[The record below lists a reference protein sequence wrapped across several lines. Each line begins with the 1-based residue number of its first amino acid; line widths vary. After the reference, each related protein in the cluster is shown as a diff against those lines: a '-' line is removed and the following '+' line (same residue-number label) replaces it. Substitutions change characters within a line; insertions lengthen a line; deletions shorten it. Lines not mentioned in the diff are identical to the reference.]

1 MQAPKLTVPPF
12 PQVGQLLP
20 PDPVQQTVRPH
31 IVPIVLPE
39 VQLQLALG
47 PFTHPLEGH
56 PWAVHPVLQ
65 VVKAVQPALQV
76 ASAALGP
83 VLQVNPTPT
92 GTWPV
97 SAKSTNT
104 GGSYRYGAGTHKGMT
119 IKLKYL
125 SDYAVG
131 SYSSRWGVI
140 RKRGATLSVGQR
152 QRISLARAFLRD
164 ALILILDE
172 FTSALDAGTERTVRA
187 SLRDLRKGKTAIII
201 SHHPQ
206 VLADT
211 DRVIL
216 LEKGRITA
224 EGRYGE
230 LEETG
235 CYRGTMGFP
244 DSGEA

>member
-1 MQAPKLTVPPF
+1 
-12 PQVGQLLP
+12 
-20 PDPVQQTVRPH
+20 
-31 IVPIVLPE
+31 
-39 VQLQLALG
+39 
-47 PFTHPLEGH
+47 
-56 PWAVHPVLQ
+56 
-65 VVKAVQPALQV
+65 
-76 ASAALGP
+76 
-83 VLQVNPTPT
+83 
-92 GTWPV
+92 
-97 SAKSTNT
+97 
-104 GGSYRYGAGTHKGMT
+104 MT

-131 SYSSRWGVI
+131 PYSSRWGVI

-187 SLRDLRKGKTAIII
+187 SLRDLRKGKTTIII

-206 VLADT
+206 VLADA

-230 LEETG
+230 LEG
-235 CYRGTMGFP
+235 RGGGFFRGTGGFP
-244 DSGEA
+244 DSGEAGHLKGHPGLRTQPIQFTELLHSNGYFPHTQRARLTWLC